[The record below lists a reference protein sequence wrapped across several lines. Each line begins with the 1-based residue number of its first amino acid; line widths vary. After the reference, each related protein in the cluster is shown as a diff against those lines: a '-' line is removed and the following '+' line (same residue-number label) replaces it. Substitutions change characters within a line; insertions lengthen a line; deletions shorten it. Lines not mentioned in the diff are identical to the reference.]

1 MKVNLFDLCLE
12 IIKERHLKIS
22 QNTNL
27 FESFKPDILVSSFDG
42 FIIKKYRIL
51 NFLEISGS
59 QDFQLIKIKS
69 ESVRDINRFNE
80 KKKVKFLKF
89 FTKTKIVKKTNFS
102 EIVEYLQENGQQFFI
117 KNNYFK
123 INEILY
129 ILKSNEQILQI
140 DRFQFN
146 KIIKELKL
154 KNIKKIKKL

>member
-1 MKVNLFDLCLE
+1 MKVNLFDLCLD
-12 IIKERHLKIS
+12 IIKERYLKIS

-27 FESFKPDILVSSFDG
+27 FEPFKPDILVSSFDD

-59 QDFQLIKIKS
+59 QDFQIIKIKS
-69 ESVRDINRFNE
+69 ESVRAINRNEE
-80 KKKVKFLKF
+80 KKKVNFLKF

-102 EIVEYLQENGQQFFI
+102 EILEYLQENGQKFFI
-117 KNNYFK
+117 KDNFFK
-123 INEILY
+123 INEVLY